1 MTYNKKKVLKRFC
14 FRTSFLFIL
23 SHLSSQLPQCITI
36 RPLYNVTVINRLGVI
51 LIDMR
56 IVVRNTVTVEPPC
69 VKELVLVAIYF
80 CH

>member
-23 SHLSSQLPQCITI
+23 SHLSSQPPQCITI
-36 RPLYNVTVINRLGVI
+36 RPFYDIAVINRLGVI
-51 LIDMR
+51 LIDMGV
-56 IVVRNTVTVEPPC
+56 IIRNAVTVEPPC